1 MTEDPPIARPATRD
15 DREVAVL
22 SIVRAFAAD
31 PLVRWFFPDD
41 GTYVQRASTFFGL
54 LFDGRV
60 DDGNVYVAGD
70 GAAVSMWDPPGGGSI
85 AQAELDRRWDSE
97 FEPGAGPG
105 ERERLE
111 AYEEAANAMMP
122 PETSWY
128 LGVLATD
135 PDRRRRGLASAVIAP
150 VLERAD
156 REGLVAFLETGAN
169 ENLEFYARAGFEVAE
184 EVVLPDG
191 PTLWGLRRSP
201 WINDRLWTKE
211 QGMSAEGIGR
221 IEEP

>member
-1 MTEDPPIARPATRD
+1 MSEDRPIARPATRE

-22 SIVRAFAAD
+22 SIVRAFEAD

-41 GTYVQRASTFFGL
+41 ETYVQRASTFFGL

-60 DDGNVYVAGD
+60 DDGNVHVAGD
-70 GAAVSMWDPPGGGSI
+70 GAAVAMWDPPGGGSI
-85 AQAELDRRWDSE
+85 AEAELDLRWDDE

-111 AYEEAANAMMP
+111 AYEAAADAMMP
-122 PETSWY
+122 PDPSWY

-135 PDRRRRGLASAVIAP
+135 PDRQRQGLASAAIAP

-156 REGLVAFLETGAN
+156 HDRATTFLETGAP
-169 ENLEFYARAGFEVAE
+169 ENLAFYARAGFEVTD

-191 PTLWGLRRSP
+191 PALWGLRRSP
-201 WINDRLWTKE
+201 VD
-211 QGMSAEGIGR
+211 QPSAR
-221 IEEP
+221 IEGTGNARRRNRSN

>member
-1 MTEDPPIARPATRD
+1 
-15 DREVAVL
+15 VL
-22 SIVRAFAAD
+22 SIVRAFVAD

-41 GTYVQRASTFFGL
+41 ETYVQRASTFFGL

-60 DDGNVYVAGD
+60 DDGNVHVADD

-85 AQAELDRRWDSE
+85 AQVDLDRRWDDE

-111 AYEEAANAMMP
+111 AYEEAADAMMP
-122 PETSWY
+122 QGACWY

-135 PDRRRRGLASAVIAP
+135 PDRRRQGLASAAIAP

-156 REGLVAFLETGAN
+156 RDHLAAYLETGAA
-169 ENLEFYARAGFEVAE
+169 ENLAFYARAGFEVTD
-184 EVVLPDG
+184 EVVLPAG
-191 PTLWGLRRSP
+191 PTVWGLQRPVEVSE
-201 WINDRLWTKE
+201 RLETRE
-211 QGMSAEGIGR
+211 RGTPAGGTGR
-221 IEEP
+221 TVKAA

>member
-1 MTEDPPIARPATRD
+1 MSEDPPIARLATRD

-41 GTYVQRASTFFGL
+41 ETYVQRASTFFGL

-201 WINDRLWTKE
+201 RST
-211 QGMSAEGIGR
+211 IGSGR
-221 IEEP
+221 RSRE

>member
-1 MTEDPPIARPATRD
+1 MSEDPPIARPATRD

-60 DDGNVYVAGD
+60 DDGNVHVAGD

-85 AQAELDRRWDSE
+85 AQAELDRRWDTE

-111 AYEEAANAMMP
+111 AYEAAADAMMP
-122 PETSWY
+122 PERELVPRRPGHRSGPPTAGTGQRRDRAGARARRSRSG
-128 LGVLATD
+128 LG
-135 PDRRRRGLASAVIAP
+135 
-150 VLERAD
+150 
-156 REGLVAFLETGAN
+156 AFLETGAP
-169 ENLEFYARAGFEVAE
+169 ENLAFYARAGFEVTD

-191 PTLWGLRRSP
+191 PTLWGLQRSSVDQRSARDEGAGNERRRNRS
-201 WINDRLWTKE
+201 N
-211 QGMSAEGIGR
+211 
-221 IEEP
+221 

>member
-1 MTEDPPIARPATRD
+1 M
-15 DREVAVL
+15 L

-31 PLVRWFFPDD
+31 PLVRWFFLDD

-60 DDGNVYVAGD
+60 DDGTVHVVSD
-70 GAAVSMWDPPGGGSI
+70 GAAVSMWDPPDAGSI
-85 AQAELDRRWDSE
+85 ARTEPDRRWDTE

-105 ERERLE
+105 EPERLE
-111 AYEEAANAMMP
+111 AYEAAADAMMP
-122 PETSWY
+122 IEASWY

-135 PDRRRRGLASAVIAP
+135 PDRRRQGLASAAIAP

-156 REGLVAFLETGAN
+156 RDHLAAYLETGAP
-169 ENLEFYARAGFEVAE
+169 ENLAFYSRAGFEVTE
-184 EVVLPDG
+184 ELALPDG

-201 WINDRLWTKE
+201 RISDRLETKE
-211 QGMSAEGIGR
+211 PGTSAAGSGR

>member
-1 MTEDPPIARPATRD
+1 
-15 DREVAVL
+15 VAVL

-41 GTYVQRASTFFGL
+41 ETYVQRASTFFGL

-60 DDGNVYVAGD
+60 DDGNVHVAGD

-85 AQAELDRRWDSE
+85 AQADLDRRWDAE

-111 AYEEAANAMMP
+111 AYEAAADAMMP
-122 PETSWY
+122 QGQSWY

-135 PDRRRRGLASAVIAP
+135 PDRQRQGLASAAIAP
-150 VLERAD
+150 VLAFAD
-156 REGLVAFLETGAN
+156 RDGLAAYLETGAF
-169 ENLEFYARAGFEVAE
+169 ENLVFYARAGFEVTD
-184 EVVLPDG
+184 EVVLPGG
-191 PTLWGLRRSP
+191 PTVWGLQRSP
-201 WINDRLWTKE
+201 RISDRPGTKE
-211 QGMSAEGIGR
+211 PGTSDEGTDRTAER
-221 IEEP
+221 

>member
-1 MTEDPPIARPATRD
+1 MSEGPPIARPATRD

-41 GTYVQRASTFFGL
+41 ETYVQRASTFFGL

-60 DDGNVYVAGD
+60 DDGNVHVASD

-85 AQAELDRRWDSE
+85 AQAELDRRWDAE

-111 AYEEAANAMMP
+111 AYDAAAEAMMSRGV
-122 PETSWY
+122 SWY

-135 PDRRRRGLASAVIAP
+135 PDHQRQGLASAAIAP

-156 REGLVAFLETGAN
+156 HDRVTTHLETGAP
-169 ENLEFYARAGFEVAE
+169 ENLVFYARAGFEVTD
-184 EVVLPDG
+184 EVILPDG
-191 PTLWGLRRSP
+191 PTLWGLQRSP
-201 WINDRLWTKE
+201 VD
-211 QGMSAEGIGR
+211 QGSARVEGTGNAR
-221 IEEP
+221 RRNRSN